1 MKYTVVM
8 EPGTETTSWGVEVPD
23 LPGCFSAGDT
33 MAEAMENTKEA
44 ICLWVETMLEKGA
57 KIPQRQPMEH
67 WQKDPDFAGW
77 VWAVVD
83 APVEKL
89 LGPADKVNV
98 TLPRLL
104 LHKIDEHVHKS
115 GGTRSGFLAE
125 AAARALGAA

>member
-1 MKYTVVM
+1 MKYVAAI
-8 EPGTETTSWGVEVPD
+8 EHGAGETSWGIVMPD
-23 LPGCFSAGDT
+23 LPGCVSAGDT
-33 MAEAMENTKEA
+33 LDEAVENAKDA
-44 ICLWVETMLEKGA
+44 ICGWVESMLEMGE

-67 WQKDPDFAGW
+67 WQKEPDFAGW
-77 VWAVVD
+77 LWAIVD

-89 LGPADKVNV
+89 LGPAEKVNV

-104 LHKIDEHVHKS
+104 LHKIDEHVHKR

>member
-8 EPGTETTSWGVEVPD
+8 EPGTETNAWGVEVPD

-44 ICLWVETMLEKGA
+44 ICLWVETMLEKGE

-67 WQKDPDFAGW
+67 WQKEPDFAGW
-77 VWAVVD
+77 LWAVVD

-89 LGPADKVNV
+89 LGPAEKVNV

-104 LHKIDEHVHKS
+104 LHKIDEHVHRR